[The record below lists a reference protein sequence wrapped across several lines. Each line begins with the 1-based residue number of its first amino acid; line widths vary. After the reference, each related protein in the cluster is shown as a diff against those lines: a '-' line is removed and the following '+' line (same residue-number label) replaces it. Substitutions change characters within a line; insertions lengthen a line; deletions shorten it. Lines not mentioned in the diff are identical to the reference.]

1 MWDGRFSANTR
12 SHRFSEQGGT
22 LSTRKKAGQTPA
34 RINYEVKELS
44 SATWPDFEKFFAKH
58 NGVQGGCWCTF
69 YHHAE
74 GRLLK
79 EGLERS
85 DAIALNRKEKKTLVT
100 KGRSHGI
107 LVYAGDQAVGS
118 CQYGKKEE
126 LPRIDSGRNYS
137 KLDLSADQGQKLW
150 RLTCFFVDRDF
161 RKKGVAGVALK
172 ATLDS
177 IRKQGGGI
185 VEAYPPTSKEGG
197 SWALWFGTVA
207 MYEREGFKA
216 HAKLGEKHLLM
227 RKTIA

>member
-1 MWDGRFSANTR
+1 M
-12 SHRFSEQGGT
+12 
-22 LSTRKKAGQTPA
+22 
-34 RINYEVKELS
+34 
-44 SATWPDFEKFFAKH
+44 
-58 NGVQGGCWCTF
+58 
-69 YHHAE
+69 
-74 GRLLK
+74 LK
-79 EGLERS
+79 EGLERK
-85 DAIALNRKEKKTLVT
+85 DAIALNRREKKTLV
-100 KGRSHGI
+100 KQGRSHGI
-107 LVYAGDQAVGS
+107 LVYASDRAVGW
-118 CQYGKKEE
+118 CQYGPKEE

-137 KLDLSADQGQKLW
+137 KLDLSADEGQKLW

-161 RKKGVAGVALK
+161 RKKGVAKVALK

-185 VEAYPPTSKEGG
+185 VESYPPTSKEGG